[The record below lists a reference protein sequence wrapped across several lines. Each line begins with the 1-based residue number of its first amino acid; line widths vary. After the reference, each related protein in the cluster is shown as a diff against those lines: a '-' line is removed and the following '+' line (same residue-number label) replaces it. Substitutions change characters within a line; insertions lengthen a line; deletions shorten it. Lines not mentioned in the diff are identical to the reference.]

1 MRGLLTPAFAARLD
15 RHERTS
21 VRQGLLSQILGLRVC
36 SNVGLSKMGITNC
49 EVVAILLSRL
59 SDVNLQI
66 AKDRATVI
74 KL

>member
-21 VRQGLLSQILGLRVC
+21 VRQTFGLSILGLGSLLECRVSQN
-36 SNVGLSKMGITNC
+36 SNYNC
-49 EVVAILLSRL
+49 EVGAILLSRL
-59 SDVNLQI
+59 SDVNPQNCEGF
-66 AKDRATVI
+66 ATRI